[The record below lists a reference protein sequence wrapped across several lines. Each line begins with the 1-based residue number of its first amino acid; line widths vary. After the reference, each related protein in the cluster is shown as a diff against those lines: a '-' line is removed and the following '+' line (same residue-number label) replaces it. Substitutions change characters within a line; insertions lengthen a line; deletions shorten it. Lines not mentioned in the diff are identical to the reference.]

1 MSAKNSALSA
11 KNARMAP
18 AFVCGRRH
26 GVCPSK
32 SYIVLLV
39 DLADVRRLVII
50 AMFSDDVLFGKL
62 VLKGGNA
69 ISLIYKYGARGS
81 LDVDFSIEGE
91 FEDTEDAARR
101 ITRALTD
108 RFDAAGFIV
117 FDCAFGPR
125 PLTPSVDNPKWGGYR
140 IQFKII
146 ERDKHRRFNG
156 ELDAIRRNATVIGPV
171 QQRVF
176 NIDISRWEFCE
187 GKTETK
193 LDEFAI
199 YVYTP
204 PMLAIEKIRA
214 ICQQMPEYLMRVA
227 KTARARDFYDI
238 HVIVEESKINLTDP
252 ENLELVRQIFTAK
265 EAPLVLIGLIEKYR
279 EFHRQ
284 DWPSVEATVGQGLK
298 PFDFY
303 FDYVVGVAKK
313 LESLWKK

>member
-1 MSAKNSALSA
+1 M
-11 KNARMAP
+11 
-18 AFVCGRRH
+18 
-26 GVCPSK
+26 
-32 SYIVLLV
+32 LLV

-69 ISLIYKYGARGS
+69 ISLVYKYGARGS

-101 ITRALTD
+101 IARALTD

-117 FDCAFGPR
+117 FDHTFGPR
-125 PLTPSVDNPKWGGYR
+125 PLVPPIDNPKWGGYR

-146 ERDKHRRFNG
+146 ERDKHQRLNG
-156 ELDAIRRNATVIGPV
+156 DSESIRRNATVIGPS

-176 NIDISRWEFCE
+176 TIDISRWEYCE
-187 GKTETK
+187 GKAETQ
-193 LDEFAI
+193 LEEFTI

-204 PMLAIEKIRA
+204 AMLAIEKIRA
-214 ICQQMPEYLMRVA
+214 ICQQMPEYPIRAA

-238 HVIVEESKINLTDP
+238 YVIIEESKINLSDR
-252 ENLELVRQIFTAK
+252 ENLELVRQIFAAK
-265 EAPLVLIGLIEKYR
+265 EVPVELMGLTEKYR
-279 EFHRQ
+279 EFHQQ
-284 DWPSVEATVGQGLK
+284 DWPSVEATADQKLE

-303 FDYVVGVAKK
+303 FDYVLSVLKK
-313 LESLWKK
+313 LESLWIK

>member
-1 MSAKNSALSA
+1 M
-11 KNARMAP
+11 
-18 AFVCGRRH
+18 
-26 GVCPSK
+26 
-32 SYIVLLV
+32 

-69 ISLIYKYGARGS
+69 ISLVYKYGARGS

-91 FEDTEDAARR
+91 FADTEEVAKR

-108 RFDAAGFIV
+108 RFDASGFIV
-117 FDCAFGPR
+117 FDCTFGPR
-125 PLTPSVDNPKWGGYR
+125 PLVQPVDNPKWGGYR

-156 ELDAIRRNATVIGPV
+156 DPESIRRNATVVGPF

-176 NIDISRWEFCE
+176 TIDISRWEFCE
-187 GKTETK
+187 GKAQTQLE
-193 LDEFAI
+193 EFTI

-204 PMLAIEKIRA
+204 AMLAIEKIRA
-214 ICQQMPEYLMRVA
+214 ICQQMSEYAIRAA

-238 HVIVEESKINLTDP
+238 RVILEESKIDLSDRKY
-252 ENLELVRQIFTAK
+252 LELVRQIFTAK
-265 EAPLVLIGLIEKYR
+265 EVPLGLMGLTEQYR

-284 DWPSVEATVGQGLK
+284 DWPSVEATVGQKLE

-303 FDYVVGVAKK
+303 FDYVLSVVKK
-313 LESLWKK
+313 LESLWIK